1 MKGQYSLGQAQEKLV
16 LSLILVREFLG
27 EARPMGLGGRAET
40 LRAVLLA
47 FSVSPEAL
55 KNVSGRTENHP
66 SAISSL
72 LNWLLGVVHGTTV
85 CKSTIYIVSGS
96 QHQVALFPIVLW

>member
-16 LSLILVREFLG
+16 LSLILTREFLR

-55 KNVSGRTENHP
+55 KNVSRRTENHP

-72 LNWLLGVVHGTTV
+72 LNWRLGVVHGTTV
-85 CKSTIYIVSGS
+85 GKSTIYIASGLS
-96 QHQVALFPIVLW
+96 IKLLFFQ